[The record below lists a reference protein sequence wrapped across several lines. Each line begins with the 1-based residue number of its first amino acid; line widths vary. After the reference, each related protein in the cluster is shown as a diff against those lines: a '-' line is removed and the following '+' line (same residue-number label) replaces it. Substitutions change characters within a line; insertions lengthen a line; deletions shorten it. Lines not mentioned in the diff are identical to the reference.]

1 MKKVFSIIL
10 YVLLGIIILPILYL
24 IFVALLDTFYKAGDF
39 PSSINVYIS
48 MALSIPLSII
58 IPIIKYK
65 RAIKNKERLS
75 LEVNNIESLKNE
87 LNQLSQDD
95 PNRKTKEEELK
106 KLENHF
112 RKDQKNKDI
121 KKEFFRNIA
130 LLIFVPLLTLGL
142 LMWFFSGD
150 DPAENKD
157 LDSYLKKDTSS
168 KTTINES
175 GRKALVQRWNDPGYT
190 EASFPQKDSFW
201 IFIKSPPNPADVYA
215 TMACKIAK
223 SEYNVK
229 GFTITIWDFDKVKYG
244 KARCY

>member
-1 MKKVFSIIL
+1 MKKIFPIIGHVFLGVIL
-10 YVLLGIIILPILYL
+10 LVFFGVVSLMFIDSQQEHYL
-24 IFVALLDTFYKAGDF
+24 W
-39 PSSINVYIS
+39 IS
-48 MALSIPLSII
+48 LALSIVLSIV
-58 IPIIKYK
+58 IPIRRYK
-65 RAIKNKERLS
+65 KAIKNKEHLS

-106 KLENHF
+106 KLENQF
-112 RKDQKNKDI
+112 KKDQKNKDI
-121 KKEFFRNIA
+121 KKEFFRNIT
-130 LLIFVPLLTLGL
+130 LIIIVTILAFGF

>member
-1 MKKVFSIIL
+1 MKKIFPIIGHVFMGLIL
-10 YVLLGIIILPILYL
+10 LVFFFIVSAMFDYEQDLYL
-24 IFVALLDTFYKAGDF
+24 W
-39 PSSINVYIS
+39 IS
-48 MALSIPLSII
+48 LVLSVVLSIV
-58 IPIIKYK
+58 IPIRRYK
-65 RAIKNKERLS
+65 KAIKNKERLS

-95 PNRKTKEEELK
+95 PNRKTKKEELE
-106 KLENHF
+106 KLENQF
-112 RKDQKNKDI
+112 RKDQDYRKQ
-121 KKEFFRNIA
+121 KKEFFKNIA
-130 LLIFVPLLTLGL
+130 LLIFVFLLTLGL
-142 LMWFFSGD
+142 LIWFFSGD
-150 DPAENKD
+150 DPVENKV
-157 LDSYLKKDTSS
+157 TSS

-229 GFTITIWDFDKVKYG
+229 GFTITIWGFDKVKYG